1 MEEKLTTK
9 QIQEINDLKVIQDLG
24 TVVWARP
31 SELVLWSPDGRTQQ
45 EEIIRRCLIRLKET
59 GFVQSIPLPGRS
71 GTGYFLTKK
80 GENLC
85 KQNGFPVAS
94 DGHEPSRPAAR
105 FHEHILTTI
114 ALSKYKQMGYQ
125 CYFARDL
132 AWASD
137 KILEENEKEIA
148 VKVLRDEVIYK
159 HPPKMVDAFAI
170 FKDTQNKATI
180 RCYFEAEWSVKDGKK
195 MWSQIRSFEEIL
207 KRSANNR
214 VVLVYPSDPVWQ
226 TGFLKKIGKTWTAP
240 NHTATFINYM
250 SKSKILMEKAS
261 QVLFLAIPL
270 EGNFKLT
277 KELITFSL
285 QDALNRERDNF
296 IKSEIGGWTEDVLNF
311 EYRKTRR
318 LTHTASGAQLT
329 IGMQTFDE
337 FCEDEPGW
345 YYDFKYPVHAKNNTV
360 MFREITGARL
370 DFKDNHHIDDWAFV
384 MRVTMNWALKNMF
397 LDPNCTYKPRKNPTK
412 NAG

>member
-1 MEEKLTTK
+1 MKVKLTTK
-9 QIQEINDLKVIQDLG
+9 QIQDMNDDKVILDLG
-24 TVVWARP
+24 IVGWARS
-31 SELVLWSPDGRTQQ
+31 SELVLWSPDGRSQQ
-45 EEIIRRCLIRLKET
+45 EEIIRRCLVRLKES
-59 GFVQSIPLPGRS
+59 GIVQSITLPGRS

-85 KQNGFPVAS
+85 RQKGFPVAS
-94 DGHEPSRPAAR
+94 AGHEPSRPAAR

-132 AWASD
+132 AWAPD
-137 KILEENEKEIA
+137 KILKENEKEIA
-148 VKVLRDEVIYK
+148 VKILKDEVIYK

-170 FKDTQNKATI
+170 LKDTQNKIII
-180 RCYFEAEWSVKDGKK
+180 RNYFEAEWSVKDGEK

-214 VVLVYPSDPVWQ
+214 VVLIYPSDPVWQ
-226 TGFLKKIGKTWTAP
+226 TEFLKKIGKTWKAP
-240 NHTATFINYM
+240 NHEAVFINYM

-270 EGNFKLT
+270 GGNFKLT
-277 KELITFSL
+277 KELKTFSL
-285 QDALNRERDNF
+285 QDTLTRTRDDF
-296 IKSEIGGWTEDVLNF
+296 IKSELGGWTEDVVNF

-318 LTHTASGAQLT
+318 MTHTASGAQLT

-345 YYDFKYPVHAKNNTV
+345 YYDFKYPVNSKNNTV
-360 MFREITGARL
+360 TFREITGDRL
-370 DFKDNHHIDDWAFV
+370 DFKGKHHIDDWAFV
-384 MRVTMNWALKNMF
+384 ITITIRWALKNMF
-397 LDPNCTYKPRKNPTK
+397 VDPDCVYKPSKNPHR